1 MRDDPAIFYRLSPL
15 NGMKPKQA
23 YKELVRLSRE
33 ETLLASCADVLEW
46 DQEVSMPR
54 KAVKHRAEQL
64 AFLAGLSH
72 DRATDPRYDEL
83 LSVLEHSDLT
93 GDPDSAEAV
102 NVRELRR
109 GYDRE
114 RRMPRRLVE
123 EMARV
128 TALASKV
135 WTDARKNDDFKS
147 FAPWLDRI
155 FALAREEADAA
166 GHTGDRYDAL
176 LDDYEPGMT
185 TERLSKLLD
194 RLGKDLV
201 PMIDGF
207 RNTSV
212 RKLAGKFPVDQQRR
226 FAEHIAAA
234 VGFDLKGARLDIG
247 QHPFC
252 TAIGPG
258 DVRIALRFAVG
269 NVASGILTLL
279 HEVGH
284 GLYDQGL
291 DPQHFG
297 MPMGEAASLGL
308 HESQSRLWEN
318 LVGRSE
324 GFWQFFYPQL
334 AKMFPGVLRDTSLET
349 FRAAINRVEPG
360 LIRVEADELTYN
372 LHIVIRFELER
383 SLLSG
388 NLVAADLPGA
398 WSELYQQYLGI
409 TPADNRTG
417 CLQDVHW
424 AEGLIGYFPT
434 YSLGNVYAAQLF
446 AAAER
451 DVGPLEDAFARGD
464 FSGLRVWLRDNVHR
478 HGMRY
483 RAAAIVER
491 AAGNAP
497 DPSALIDS
505 LSSRYRS
512 AS

>member
-1 MRDDPAIFYRLSPL
+1 
-15 NGMKPKQA
+15 MKPKQA
-23 YKELVRLSRE
+23 YEALVRLSRE

-54 KAVKHRAEQL
+54 RGVKHRAEQL

-83 LSVLEHSDLT
+83 LSILEQSPLVS
-93 GDPDSAEAV
+93 DPDSAEAV

-114 RRMPRRLVE
+114 RRIPRRLVE

-135 WTDARKNDDFKS
+135 WADSKRKDDFKS

-155 FALAREEADAA
+155 YALAREEADAA
-166 GHTGDRYDAL
+166 GHNGNRYDAL
-176 LDDYEPGMT
+176 LEDYEPGMT
-185 TERLSKLLD
+185 TEVLSRLLES
-194 RLGKDLV
+194 LGKDLV
-201 PMIDGF
+201 PMIDAF
-207 RNTSV
+207 RDRRV
-212 RKLAGKFPVDQQRR
+212 HKLRGKFPVDRQRS
-226 FAEHIAAA
+226 FAEDMAAV
-234 VGFDLKGARLDIG
+234 VGFDLQGARLDLG

-252 TAIGPG
+252 TVIGPG
-258 DVRIALRFAVG
+258 DVRIALRFAPG
-269 NVASGILTLL
+269 NVAGGILTLL

-291 DPQHFG
+291 DPKHFG

-318 LVGRSE
+318 FVGRSE
-324 GFWQFFYPQL
+324 GFWRFFYPRL
-334 AKMFPGVLRDTSLET
+334 RKIFPDALGDTSLEA
-349 FRAAINRVEPG
+349 FWESINGVAPG

-388 NLVAADLPGA
+388 DLAAADLPGA
-398 WSELYQQYLGI
+398 WAELYQRYLGV
-409 TPADNRTG
+409 TPNDDRTG

-464 FSGLRVWLRDNVHR
+464 FSSLREWLRENVHR

-491 AAGNAP
+491 ATGRPP

-505 LSSRYRS
+505 LSSRYRAVES
-512 AS
+512 

>member
-1 MRDDPAIFYRLSPL
+1 
-15 NGMKPKQA
+15 MKPKQA
-23 YKELVRLSRE
+23 YDELVRLSRE
-33 ETLLASCADVLEW
+33 ETLLASCSDVLEW

-54 KAVKHRAEQL
+54 KGVKHRAEQL
-64 AFLAGLSH
+64 ALLAGLSH

-83 LSVLEHSDLT
+83 LSILEQSPLVS
-93 GDPDSAEAV
+93 DPDSAEAV

-128 TALASKV
+128 TALASKA
-135 WTDARKNDDFKS
+135 WADSKRKDDFKS
-147 FAPWLDRI
+147 FAPWLDRV
-155 FALAREEADAA
+155 FALAREEADAV
-166 GHTGDRYDAL
+166 GHNGTRYDAL
-176 LDDYEPGMT
+176 LEDYEPGMT
-185 TERLSKLLD
+185 TETLSQLFD
-194 RLGKDLV
+194 RLAQDLV
-201 PMIDGF
+201 PMIDAF
-207 RNTSV
+207 RDVPV
-212 RKLAGKFPVDQQRR
+212 RKLAGKFPVDGQRK
-226 FAEHIAAA
+226 FAENMAAT
-234 VGFDLKGARLDIG
+234 VGFDIGGGRLDLG

-258 DVRIALRFAVG
+258 DVRIALRFSAG
-269 NVASGILTLL
+269 NLASGILTLL

-291 DPQHFG
+291 DPEHFG

-324 GFWQFFYPQL
+324 GFWRFFYPRL
-334 AKMFPGVLRDTSLET
+334 RKTFPDTLGDVSLEA
-349 FRAAINRVEPG
+349 FRESINSVEPG
-360 LIRVEADELTYN
+360 PIRTEADELTYN

-383 SLLSG
+383 SLLG
-388 NLVAADLPGA
+388 GDLAATDLPGA
-398 WSELYQQYLGI
+398 WAELYRRYLGV
-409 TPADNRTG
+409 TPKDDRTG

-434 YSLGNVYAAQLF
+434 YSLGNLYAAQLF

-451 DVGPLEDAFARGD
+451 DIGPLEDAFARGD
-464 FSGLRVWLRDNVHR
+464 FSGLRGWLRENVHR

-483 RAAAIVER
+483 RASAIVER
-491 AAGNAP
+491 ATGRPP
-497 DPSALIDS
+497 DDLALIES
-505 LSSRYRS
+505 LSHRYRS
-512 AS
+512 V